1 MIEETVINI
10 LLTVTGICVMIVCIL
25 WPVNEIKFLKFV
37 FKDKERTFTEKM
49 LIALVMTIV
58 FMLLLCAAIL
68 IVYHLF
74 IIKEI

>member
-1 MIEETVINI
+1 MIEKTVINI
-10 LLTVTGICVMIVCIL
+10 LLSIAGISVMIVCIL
-25 WPVNEIKFLKFV
+25 WPINEIKFLKLV
-37 FKDKERTFTEKM
+37 FKDKERHFIEKT

-58 FMLLLCAAIL
+58 FTLLLCAVIL

>member
-1 MIEETVINI
+1 MIEKTIIDI
-10 LLTVTGICVMIVCIL
+10 LLAVNGICVVIVCIL
-25 WPVNEIKFLKFV
+25 WSVNEIKFLKFV

>member
-1 MIEETVINI
+1 MIEKTVIDI
-10 LLTVTGICVMIVCIL
+10 LLTVSGICVVIVCIL
-25 WPVNEIKFLKFV
+25 WPLNEIKFLKFV

-49 LIALVMTIV
+49 LIALAMTIV
-58 FMLLLCAAIL
+58 FTLLLCAVIL